1 MIRWF
6 FPESVRAGLPVADRK
21 RVPVLVSMNFI
32 LILFFLLAAFTRY
45 RAFPESSGWFFV
57 AIVATT
63 ALFVASLALVRAGR
77 YAAASLLS
85 TIGMLLNTS
94 WMAFLLPTE
103 NVAELYRFTVYLIAS
118 GVANSLVSMD
128 RRQIHFYTA
137 ASALLY
143 VAVCVL
149 IYAPF
154 VGGFDGANAS
164 IFVNQAM
171 LLAAINLCIHLL
183 DRLNRD
189 LLKTAEDEARMNQAR
204 SESLGRLVE
213 RAKEGLA
220 AGDAL
225 LSASERGDKAGA
237 ALRVALDAVVHQAT
251 RLSEAS
257 ESARSANGGVN
268 EYVEGLKLAVDGQG
282 AVLEE
287 TGSAVTQI
295 MANIQSM
302 AAVAEGKRA
311 ELAKVLGEVEAHERE
326 LDAVIQGFER
336 IRGSSKQAAGV
347 AVGIMDVSEKTNM
360 LAMNASIEAA
370 HAGSAGKGFAVIA
383 QEIRKLSEEAQRST
397 GAIQG
402 ALGQNEA
409 AVEQASRTIKAYAAS
424 MRSLSTSVRAG
435 FLAMEEILGGLGE
448 AAKGATE
455 LMEASAAMN
464 DMARDTGEGLR
475 GAADR
480 LSAGAAKL
488 DEITKRVGELSAKL
502 RSLAESY
509 GSIEAAFVEVRAVGE
524 TNIRS
529 VKRLEEGLGAL

>member
-6 FPESVRAGLPVADRK
+6 FPESDRAGLKVADRK
-21 RVPVLVSMNFI
+21 RVPVLVNMNFI
-32 LILFFLLAAFTRY
+32 LLFFFLLAALTRY
-45 RAFPESSGWFFV
+45 RAFPESSARFFFAV
-57 AIVATT
+57 VATT
-63 ALFVASLALVRAGR
+63 ALFAASLALIRARR
-77 YAAASLLS
+77 YASASLLS
-85 TIGMLLNTS
+85 TVGMLLNTA
-94 WMAFLLPTE
+94 WIGLLLPTE
-103 NVAELYRFTVYLIAS
+103 SLSELYRFTVYLLAS
-118 GVANSLVSMD
+118 GIANSLVSTD
-128 RRQIHFYTA
+128 RRQIYFYTA
-137 ASALLY
+137 ASAILY
-143 VAVCVL
+143 ALVAL
-149 IYAPF
+149 FIYAPL
-154 VGGFDGANAS
+154 VGGLSGASAS
-164 IFVNQAM
+164 IFLNQAM
-171 LLAAINLCIHLL
+171 LLAACNLSIHLL
-183 DRLNRD
+183 DRLNRE
-189 LLKTAEDEARMNQAR
+189 LIETAEGEAHRNQAR
-204 SESLGRLVE
+204 SEGLSRLVE
-213 RAKEGLA
+213 AAREGLA

-225 LSASERGDKAGA
+225 LSASERGDQAGA
-237 ALRVALDAVVHQAT
+237 ALRVALDAVVHQAA

-257 ESARSANGGVN
+257 ESARRANGGVN
-268 EYVEGLKLAVDGQG
+268 EYVDGLKLAVDGQG

-326 LDAVIQGFER
+326 LDAVMQGFER

-402 ALGQNEA
+402 ALGHNES
-409 AVEQASRTIKAYAAS
+409 AVEQASRTVKAYASS
-424 MRSLSTSVRAG
+424 MRSLSASVRAG
-435 FLAMEEILGGLGE
+435 FMAMEEILGGLGE
-448 AAKGATE
+448 AAKGAAE
-455 LMEASAAMN
+455 LMEASSAMN

-488 DEITKRVGELSAKL
+488 DEITRRVEELSSKL

-524 TNIRS
+524 TNVRS
-529 VKRLEEGLGAL
+529 VKRLEEGLGGL

>member
-45 RAFPESSGWFFV
+45 RAFPESSGRFFV

-63 ALFVASLALVRAGR
+63 SLFAASLALVRVKR

-85 TIGMLLNTS
+85 TVGMLLNTS
-94 WMAFLLPTE
+94 WMALLLPTE

-143 VAVCVL
+143 AAVCVL

-154 VGGFDGANAS
+154 VGGFSGANAS

-171 LLAAINLCIHLL
+171 LLAAINLSIHLL
-183 DRLNRD
+183 DRLNRE
-189 LLKTAEDEARMNQAR
+189 LLKAAEDESRANQAR
-204 SESLGRLVE
+204 SDSLGRLVL

-225 LSASERGDKAGA
+225 LSASERGDRAGA

-311 ELAKVLGEVEAHERE
+311 EMAKVLSEVEAHERE
-326 LDAVIQGFER
+326 LDAVMQGFER
-336 IRGSSKQAAGV
+336 IRGSSKQASGV

-370 HAGSAGKGFAVIA
+370 HAGSSGKGFAVIA

-409 AVEQASRTIKAYAAS
+409 AVEQASRTVKAYAAS
-424 MRSLSTSVRAG
+424 MRSLGSSVRAG

-448 AAKGATE
+448 AAKGASE

-524 TNIRS
+524 TNVRS
-529 VKRLEEGLGAL
+529 VRRLEEGLGTL

>member
-21 RVPVLVSMNFI
+21 RVPVLASMNI
-32 LILFFLLAAFTRY
+32 LLVVFFLLAAYTRY
-45 RAFPESSGWFFV
+45 RAFPENSARFFAAV
-57 AIVATT
+57 VATT
-63 ALFVASLALVRAGR
+63 ALFAASLALIRARR

-143 VAVCVL
+143 AAVCAF

-154 VGGFDGANAS
+154 VGGFAGANAS
-164 IFVNQAM
+164 IFANQAM

-183 DRLNRD
+183 DRLNRE
-189 LLKTAEDEARMNQAR
+189 LLKAAEDEARTNQAR

-237 ALRVALDAVVHQAT
+237 ALRVALDAVVHQAM

-302 AAVAEGKRA
+302 AAVAEGKRV

-326 LDAVIQGFER
+326 LDAVMQGFER

-370 HAGSAGKGFAVIA
+370 HAGGAGKGFAVIA

-409 AVEQASRTIKAYAAS
+409 AVEQASRTVKAYAAS
-424 MRSLSTSVRAG
+424 MRSLSASVRAG

-448 AAKGATE
+448 AAKGAAE

-488 DEITKRVGELSAKL
+488 DEITKRVGELSSKL
-502 RSLAESY
+502 RSVEASF

-524 TNIRS
+524 TNVRS
-529 VKRLEEGLGAL
+529 VRRLEEGLGEL